1 MSVPGAGRPDPDP
14 VDPSAGQ
21 RKSAP
26 GPYPPEAAAG
36 EPPVIEGEIVDDEP
50 YRGARYRSGGSFGGS
65 GGPFGDSGGAGTPL
79 GGFTVFGLSG
89 GGGDGRTGVADAMR
103 MLSDSSPQVRGML
116 ALPLR
121 ILAIAVAVPA
131 VGALLLSIGLDGVPR
146 WLAWVLAA
154 GGAAAVVLLE
164 LRRKV
169 LAGSPAPS
177 SRSVAAAAGPP
188 PTTRGRTGKAGLP
201 LLIGGS
207 LLWMMLTG
215 GFDLLAILLMLFG
228 AW

>member
-1 MSVPGAGRPDPDP
+1 MTLPGDGDTAGGAQPRRK
-14 VDPSAGQ
+14 VDPFES
-21 RKSAP
+21 
-26 GPYPPEAAAG
+26 

-50 YRGARYRSGGSFGGS
+50 RRRGPSGSTGRFAPGY
-65 GGPFGDSGGAGTPL
+65 GDSPFQGAGGAGTPI
-79 GGFTVFGLSG
+79 GGFTIFGLSG
-89 GGGDGRTGVADAMR
+89 SGGGGRIGMADAMR
-103 MLSDSSPQVRGML
+103 MLGDTAPQVRGML

-121 ILAIAVAVPA
+121 ILSIAVAVPA

-164 LRRKV
+164 VRRKRM
-169 LAGSPAPS
+169 LAGSAP
-177 SRSVAAAAGPP
+177 AAGDDATAPARTS
-188 PTTRGRTGKAGLP
+188 TTAARGRAGKVGLP

>member
-1 MSVPGAGRPDPDP
+1 M
-14 VDPSAGQ
+14 
-21 RKSAP
+21 
-26 GPYPPEAAAG
+26 
-36 EPPVIEGEIVDDEP
+36 IEGEIVDDEP
-50 YRGARYRSGGSFGGS
+50 RRGGPYRPGGSFT
-65 GGPFGDSGGAGTPL
+65 GASAGAGEGTPL

-89 GGGDGRTGVADAMR
+89 TGGGGRIGMADAMR
-103 MLSDSSPQVRGML
+103 LLSDSSPQVRGML

-131 VGALLLSIGLDGVPR
+131 VGALLLSIGLEGVPR

-164 LRRKV
+164 LRRRTV

-177 SRSVAAAAGPP
+177 SRSVAATGPARA
-188 PTTRGRTGKAGLP
+188 TRGRSGKAGLP